1 MRHDATGGLASIVW
15 GNFICEPVVCDKLT
29 LSDGALVADLCI
41 RDVWIPQSE
50 ALFDIHVE
58 DTDAQSYQN

>member
-1 MRHDATGGLASIVW
+1 MRHDAIGGLASIVW
-15 GNFICEPVVCDKLT
+15 GNVLREPVVCDKLT
-29 LSDGALVADLCI
+29 SSDGALVADLCI

-50 ALFDIHVE
+50 VLFDICIE